1 MDHQATVLHTGFV
14 THDVT
19 SIILDKPEGFTFTP
33 GQSVDL
39 ALDRPDWRD
48 QVRPFTMTSLPEDHI
63 LEFIVKDYPERH
75 GVTTRMQRLR
85 PGDRVLLSGAT
96 GRLVYQGPGV
106 FIGGGTGITPL
117 LSILRNLARRDE
129 LDGQQLIL
137 SNRTPRDIICER
149 ELQHY
154 LPGRCLLTCTRE
166 SGPCYLDR
174 RVDQDLLAEVID
186 GFDQHFYVCGPPAF
200 TKDVRRALLALGA
213 AADRILI

>member
-75 GVTTRMQRLR
+75 GVTTRMHRLQ
-85 PGDRVLLSGAT
+85 PGDRVLLSHASGK
-96 GRLVYQGPGV
+96 LVYKGPGV
-106 FIGGGTGITPL
+106 FIGGGAGITPL

-129 LDGQQLIL
+129 LDGQRLIF
-137 SNRTPRDIICER
+137 SNHTPRDIICER
-149 ELQHY
+149 ELQYY
-154 LPGRCLLTCTRE
+154 LPDHCYLTCTQA
-166 SGPCYLDR
+166 SGTGYADR
-174 RVDQDLLAEVID
+174 RVDQALLSELLDRFD
-186 GFDQHFYVCGPPAF
+186 GHFYVCGPPGF

-213 AADRILI
+213 SADHIAI